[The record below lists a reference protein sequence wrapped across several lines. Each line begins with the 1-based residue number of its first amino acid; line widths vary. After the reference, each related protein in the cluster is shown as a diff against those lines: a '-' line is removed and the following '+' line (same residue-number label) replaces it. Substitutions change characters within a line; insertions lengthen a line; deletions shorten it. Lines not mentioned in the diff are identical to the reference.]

1 MEKNL
6 ASSEGMSA
14 SVWATNA
21 AREASSADTNPYRW
35 VALFIVWAAFLLSYV
50 VRVAWS
56 TVAAPVGASLG
67 ISVSMLGAFVTAFY
81 AGYVLANVVGGM
93 LTDLLG
99 GRAMLTLALL
109 PLGVLTFT
117 FGYTHSLA
125 FGIVIQ
131 AAMGFAAGA
140 DYSAGMK
147 IIPAWFTRDRG
158 RAMGLYTTATSLA
171 VVIANA
177 VVPSFSARH
186 GWSNA
191 FHMLGIVTFAWGVV
205 TLLLLKNRP
214 SNEAKPARNSLQ
226 DMLGLLRN
234 RNLIALSIAGCG
246 GLWATVGFA
255 AWSNALMTRQ
265 YGIAPIVAGSIV
277 ASFGIG
283 AVIAKPTL
291 GWISDL
297 PGVSRRMM
305 SIGCLIAFTIALLVF
320 GYCSTAHQFY
330 LVAPILGAFSFGY
343 LPVLMAQVSDASG
356 KRLAGAS
363 AGWTNAIWQSGS
375 AVSPMVVGS
384 LYGASHSF
392 MLALITLAIGPAIA
406 VVAMFFVNP
415 HIARE

>member
-1 MEKNL
+1 M
-6 ASSEGMSA
+6 
-14 SVWATNA
+14 
-21 AREASSADTNPYRW
+21 
-35 VALFIVWAAFLLSYV
+35 
-50 VRVAWS
+50 
-56 TVAAPVGASLG
+56 
-67 ISVSMLGAFVTAFY
+67 
-81 AGYVLANVVGGM
+81 
-93 LTDLLG
+93 
-99 GRAMLTLALL
+99 
-109 PLGVLTFT
+109 
-117 FGYTHSLA
+117 
-125 FGIVIQ
+125 
-131 AAMGFAAGA
+131 
-140 DYSAGMK
+140 
-147 IIPAWFTRDRG
+147 
-158 RAMGLYTTATSLA
+158 
-171 VVIANA
+171 
-177 VVPSFSARH
+177 
-186 GWSNA
+186 
-191 FHMLGIVTFAWGVV
+191 
-205 TLLLLKNRP
+205 LLLKNRP

-255 AWSNALMTRQ
+255 AWGNALMTRQ

-277 ASFGIG
+277 ASFGVG